1 VLARCPDVDAAAGHV
16 ASFAEIMCGL
26 AVVNGLSL
34 PYSSGAVEGT
44 VNRIKTPRHHSSAGS
59 AF

>member
-1 VLARCPDVDAAAGHV
+1 VDAAAGHV